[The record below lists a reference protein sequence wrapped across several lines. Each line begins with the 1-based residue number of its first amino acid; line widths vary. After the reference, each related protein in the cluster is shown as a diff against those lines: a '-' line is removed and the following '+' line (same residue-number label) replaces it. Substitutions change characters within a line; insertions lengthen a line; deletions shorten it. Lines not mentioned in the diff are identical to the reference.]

1 MGYGAAMLFQKPDHD
16 TLYDALIRRDPAHDG
31 LHFVCVT
38 STRVFC
44 RLTCSARKPKSE
56 NCIFEDTIAACL
68 GAGFRPCKR
77 CRPTLHHG
85 GNDPLV
91 AGLVEALEADPCRR
105 WSEQDVIARGHD
117 PSTVRRAFNRR
128 FGMSFLEMARL
139 RRLGSGADTLS
150 GGESVIEAQLDAGYE
165 SGSGFRAAITR
176 LFGTAPA
183 GLRGQALLKADFLE
197 TPIGTMVAIADD
209 HALHL
214 LEFTDRPSLSSEIAR
229 LQARQKLGVM
239 LGKIRVIEQVR
250 DEIDRYFSGQGTDF
264 TVRLAGHGSAFERDV
279 WQALRDIPA
288 GETRS
293 YSGIAADLG
302 RESAV
307 RAVARANG
315 ANQIAII
322 IPCHRVIGADGGL
335 TGYGG
340 GLWRKRW
347 LLEHERR
354 MVLSLPSTGAIS
366 VDTSASHRRHM
377 QSLTTPEAMP
387 SGQIKD

>member
-1 MGYGAAMLFQKPDHD
+1 MLFEKPDHD

-68 GAGFRPCKR
+68 SAGFRPCKR
-77 CRPTLHHG
+77 CRPMLHHG
-85 GNDPLV
+85 GTDPAV
-91 AGLVEALEADPCRR
+91 TGLIEALEADPGRR

-139 RRLGSGADTLS
+139 RRLGSGVDSLS
-150 GGESVIEAQLDAGYE
+150 GGESVIEAQLDAGYG

-176 LFGTAPA
+176 LFGTAPVA
-183 GLRGQALLKADFLE
+183 LRGQALLKADFLE

-214 LEFTDRPSLSSEIAR
+214 LEFTDRPALSSEITR
-229 LQARQKLGVM
+229 LQACQKQGVM
-239 LGKIRVIEQVR
+239 LGKTRIIEETR
-250 DEIDRYFSGQGTDF
+250 DEIARYFDGQGTGF
-264 TVRLAGHGSAFERDV
+264 TVRLAGHGSAFERAV
-279 WQALRDIPA
+279 WQALRLIPA

-293 YSGIAADLG
+293 YSRLAADLG
-302 RESAV
+302 RESAI

-322 IPCHRVIGADGGL
+322 IPCHRVIGADGSL

-354 MVLSLPSTGAIS
+354 MALSLPSAGANP
-366 VDTSASHRRHM
+366 VETSGRRGRSM
-377 QSLTTPEAMP
+377 PSLTLPEAVP
-387 SGQIKD
+387 SGQIRD

>member
-1 MGYGAAMLFQKPDHD
+1 MLFSRPDHD
-16 TLYDALIRRDPAHDG
+16 TLYAALIRRDPAHDG

-56 NCIFEDTIAACL
+56 NCIFEETIAACL
-68 GAGFRPCKR
+68 NAGFRPCKR
-77 CRPTLHHG
+77 CRPLLHLG
-85 GNDPLV
+85 RSDPLV
-91 AGLVEALEADPCRR
+91 SALVEALEANPARR
-105 WSEQDVIARGHD
+105 WSEQDVIACGHD

-139 RRLGSGADTLS
+139 RRLGHGADTLS

-165 SGSGFRAAITR
+165 SGSGFRAAITK

-183 GLRGQALLKADFLE
+183 SLRGQEMLKADFLE
-197 TPIGTMVAIADD
+197 TPIGTMLAIGDE

-214 LEFTDRPSLSSEIAR
+214 LEFVDRPALASEVKR
-229 LQARQKLGVM
+229 LQTRHGQGVM
-239 LGKIRVIEQVR
+239 LGRNRITDQTK
-250 DEIDRYFSGQGTDF
+250 DEIGRYFVGQSPVF
-264 TVRLAGHGSAFERDV
+264 SIRLADHGSAFERDV
-279 WQALRDIPA
+279 WRRLQTIPI
-288 GETRS
+288 GDTLS
-293 YSGIAADLG
+293 YSALAADLG
-302 RESAV
+302 RASAV

-315 ANQIAII
+315 TNQIAVI
-322 IPCHRVIGADGGL
+322 IPCHRVIGADGSL

-354 MVLSLPSTGAIS
+354 MALSTTASLANPDQPGVLRTTADTPSLNIANEAHCEQPSN
-366 VDTSASHRRHM
+366 
-377 QSLTTPEAMP
+377 
-387 SGQIKD
+387 

>member
-1 MGYGAAMLFQKPDHD
+1 MLFEKPDHD

-31 LHFVCVT
+31 MHFVCVT

-44 RLTCSARKPKSE
+44 RLTCSARKPKSQ

-68 GAGFRPCKR
+68 NAGFRPCKR
-77 CRPTLHHG
+77 CRPMLHHAAS
-85 GNDPLV
+85 DPFVTSL
-91 AGLVEALEADPCRR
+91 LEALEADPGRR

-139 RRLGSGADTLS
+139 RRLGSGVDSLS

-183 GLRGQALLKADFLE
+183 ALRGQALLKADFLE

-214 LEFTDRPSLSSEIAR
+214 LEFTDRPALSSEITR
-229 LQARQKLGVM
+229 LQARQKQGVM
-239 LGKIRVIEQVR
+239 LGKTRIIEETKDQMA
-250 DEIDRYFSGQGTDF
+250 RYFDGKGTGF
-264 TVRLAGHGSAFERDV
+264 TVRLAGHGSAFERAI
-279 WQALRDIPA
+279 WQALRLIPA

-293 YSGIAADLG
+293 YSRLAADIG
-302 RESAV
+302 RESAI

-322 IPCHRVIGADGGL
+322 IPCHRVIGADGSL

-354 MVLSLPSTGAIS
+354 IALSLPSAGANPTK
-366 VDTSASHRRHM
+366 TSAPHRRSLP
-377 QSLTTPEAMP
+377 SLTLPEAVP
-387 SGQIKD
+387 SGQVRD

>member
-1 MGYGAAMLFQKPDHD
+1 MLFEKPDHD

-68 GAGFRPCKR
+68 SAGFRPCKR
-77 CRPTLHHG
+77 CRPMLHHG
-85 GNDPLV
+85 GTDPV
-91 AGLVEALEADPCRR
+91 VTGLIEALEADPGRR

-139 RRLGSGADTLS
+139 RRLGSGVDSLS

-214 LEFTDRPSLSSEIAR
+214 LEFTDRPALSSEITR
-229 LQARQKLGVM
+229 LQARQKQGVM
-239 LGKIRVIEQVR
+239 LGKTRIIDQVK
-250 DEIDRYFSGQGTDF
+250 DEMAHYFSGQGTSF
-264 TVRLAGHGSAFERDV
+264 TVRIACHGSAFERDV
-279 WQALRDIPA
+279 WQALRLIPA

-293 YSGIAADLG
+293 YSRIAADLG
-302 RESAV
+302 RESAI

-322 IPCHRVIGADGGL
+322 IPCHRVTGADGSL

-354 MVLSLPSTGAIS
+354 MALSVRSAGAIP
-366 VDTSASHRRHM
+366 VETSGPHGRSM
-377 QSLTTPEAMP
+377 PSLTLPEAVP
-387 SGQIKD
+387 SRQVRD

>member
-1 MGYGAAMLFQKPDHD
+1 MLFEKPDHD

-68 GAGFRPCKR
+68 SAGFRPCKR
-77 CRPTLHHG
+77 CRPMLHHG
-85 GNDPLV
+85 GTDPAV
-91 AGLVEALEADPCRR
+91 TGLIEALEADPGRR

-117 PSTVRRAFNRR
+117 PSAVRRAFNRR

-139 RRLGSGADTLS
+139 RRLGSGVDSLS

-176 LFGTAPA
+176 LFGTAPVA
-183 GLRGQALLKADFLE
+183 LRGQALLKADFLE

-214 LEFTDRPSLSSEIAR
+214 LEFTDRPALSSEITR
-229 LQARQKLGVM
+229 LQACQKQGVM
-239 LGKIRVIEQVR
+239 LGKTRIIEETR
-250 DEIDRYFSGQGTDF
+250 DEIARYFDGQGTGF
-264 TVRLAGHGSAFERDV
+264 TVRLAGHGSAFERAV
-279 WQALRDIPA
+279 WQALRLIPA

-293 YSGIAADLG
+293 YSRLAADLG
-302 RESAV
+302 RESAI

-354 MVLSLPSTGAIS
+354 MALSLPSAGANP
-366 VDTSASHRRHM
+366 VETSGRHGRSM
-377 QSLTTPEAMP
+377 PSLTLPEAVP
-387 SGQIKD
+387 SGQIRD

>member
-1 MGYGAAMLFQKPDHD
+1 MLFEKPDHD
-16 TLYDALIRRDPAHDG
+16 TLYDALIRRDPAHEG

-38 STRVFC
+38 STQVFC

-56 NCIFEDTIAACL
+56 NCIFEDSIAACL
-68 GAGFRPCKR
+68 SAGFRPCKR
-77 CRPTLHHG
+77 CRPMLHHG
-85 GNDPLV
+85 GADPV
-91 AGLVEALEADPCRR
+91 VTGLVEALEADPGRR

-139 RRLGSGADTLS
+139 RRLGSGADSLS
-150 GGESVIEAQLDAGYE
+150 GGERVIEAQLDAGYG

-183 GLRGQALLKADFLE
+183 ALRGQALLKADFLE
-197 TPIGTMVAIADD
+197 TPIGIMVAISDD

-214 LEFTDRPSLSSEIAR
+214 LEFADRPALSSEIMR
-229 LQARQKLGVM
+229 LQARQKQGVM
-239 LGKIRVIEQVR
+239 LGKTHIIEQVR
-250 DEIDRYFSGQGTDF
+250 DEIAGYFDGQGTGF
-264 TVRLAGHGSAFERDV
+264 TVRLAGHGSTFERDV
-279 WQALRDIPA
+279 WRALRSIPA

-293 YSGIAADLG
+293 YSRIASDLG

-322 IPCHRVIGADGGL
+322 IPCHRVIGADGSL

-354 MVLSLPSTGAIS
+354 MALPPPSADAGLAE
-366 VDTSASHRRHM
+366 TSASHRR
-377 QSLTTPEAMP
+377 SIPARLVPEAGR
-387 SGQIKD
+387 SGQTMD

>member
-1 MGYGAAMLFQKPDHD
+1 MLFEKPDHD

-68 GAGFRPCKR
+68 SAGFRPCKR
-77 CRPTLHHG
+77 CRPMLHHG
-85 GNDPLV
+85 GTDPAV
-91 AGLVEALEADPCRR
+91 TGLIEALEADPGRR
-105 WSEQDVIARGHD
+105 WSEQDLIARGHD

-139 RRLGSGADTLS
+139 RRLGSGVDSLS

-183 GLRGQALLKADFLE
+183 ALRGQALLKADFLE

-209 HALHL
+209 NALHL
-214 LEFTDRPSLSSEIAR
+214 LEYTDRPALSSEITR
-229 LQARQKLGVM
+229 LQARQKQGVM
-239 LGKIRVIEQVR
+239 LGKTRIIEETR
-250 DEIDRYFSGQGTDF
+250 DEIARYFDGQRTGF
-264 TVRLAGHGSAFERDV
+264 TVRLAGHGSAFERAV
-279 WQALRDIPA
+279 WQALRLIPP

-293 YSGIAADLG
+293 YSRLAADLG
-302 RESAV
+302 RESAM

-322 IPCHRVIGADGGL
+322 IPCHRVIGADGSL

-354 MVLSLPSTGAIS
+354 MALSLPSAGANP
-366 VDTSASHRRHM
+366 VETSGRHGRSM
-377 QSLTTPEAMP
+377 PSLTLPDAVP
-387 SGQIKD
+387 SEQIRD

>member
-1 MGYGAAMLFQKPDHD
+1 MLFEKPNHD
-16 TLYDALIRRDPAHDG
+16 TPYDALIRRDPAHDG

-38 STRVFC
+38 STGVFC

-68 GAGFRPCKR
+68 NAGFRPCKR

-85 GNDPLV
+85 GTEPVVSDLI
-91 AGLVEALEADPCRR
+91 EALEADPGRR

-139 RRLGSGADTLS
+139 RRLGSGANSLA
-150 GGESVIEAQLDAGYE
+150 GGESVIEAQLDAGYG

-197 TPIGTMVAIADD
+197 TSIGTMVAIADD

-214 LEFTDRPSLSSEIAR
+214 LEFIDRPALSSEIKR
-229 LQARQKLGVM
+229 LQVRHKQCVM
-239 LGKIRVIEQVR
+239 LGKTRIIEQAK
-250 DEIDRYFSGQGTDF
+250 DEIARYFDGQSTGF
-264 TVRLAGHGSAFERDV
+264 AVRLAGHGSAFEREV
-279 WQALRDIPA
+279 WQALQAIA
-288 GETRS
+288 VGESRS
-293 YSGIAADLG
+293 YATIAADLG
-302 RESAV
+302 RQSAV
-307 RAVARANG
+307 RAVAHANG
-315 ANQIAII
+315 ANQIAVI
-322 IPCHRVIGADGGL
+322 IPCHRVIGADGSL

-354 MVLSLPSTGAIS
+354 MALSSPSAQALPAG
-366 VDTSASHRRHM
+366 TSALQRRSM
-377 QSLTTPEAMP
+377 PPLTMP
-387 SGQIKD
+387 